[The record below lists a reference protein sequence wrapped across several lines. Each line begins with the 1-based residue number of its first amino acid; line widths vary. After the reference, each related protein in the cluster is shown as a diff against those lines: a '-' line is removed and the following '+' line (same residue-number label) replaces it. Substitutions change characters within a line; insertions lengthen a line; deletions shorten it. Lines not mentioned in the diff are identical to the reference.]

1 MLNRI
6 RIKSYKAF
14 KSETE
19 IEIRPITILIGRNS
33 SGKSSICKLIDAL
46 AEAFSQDIAGFL
58 PIETERNRLG
68 DTYEDLFYQR
78 ISNDLHIGVG
88 FDNGIRIDIAFLMQG
103 GTFCPRSYSVMK
115 DGVTIDRVFNSVK
128 EAAAAGLLG
137 LYWPSVCEEVGV
149 SHSDVQ
155 FSVDYIGPIRSR
167 GQRRLD
173 RAGLRKKTNVGYD
186 GRQVYDMLLQSH
198 LTDGQLLKNVSD
210 WCEANMDGQR
220 LVLAEQAPGTGIY
233 CLYVERKGV
242 RVNLADVGEGLAQM
256 LPVITQSFV
265 RDSDI
270 TIIEQP
276 SLHLNSAA
284 HALVAERIVDSAQQ
298 LGKKYIIETHSDTF
312 LTGIRKMVA
321 SRRIDRQDVVIY
333 FLGNDGSEAI
343 LHKIEIDDNFEYTTW
358 PDGMFEDDY
367 RLQTEI
373 SELLG

>member
-155 FSVDYIGPIRSR
+155 FSVD
-167 GQRRLD
+167 
-173 RAGLRKKTNVGYD
+173 
-186 GRQVYDMLLQSH
+186 
-198 LTDGQLLKNVSD
+198 
-210 WCEANMDGQR
+210 
-220 LVLAEQAPGTGIY
+220 
-233 CLYVERKGV
+233 
-242 RVNLADVGEGLAQM
+242 
-256 LPVITQSFV
+256 
-265 RDSDI
+265 
-270 TIIEQP
+270 
-276 SLHLNSAA
+276 
-284 HALVAERIVDSAQQ
+284 
-298 LGKKYIIETHSDTF
+298 
-312 LTGIRKMVA
+312 
-321 SRRIDRQDVVIY
+321 
-333 FLGNDGSEAI
+333 
-343 LHKIEIDDNFEYTTW
+343 
-358 PDGMFEDDY
+358 
-367 RLQTEI
+367 
-373 SELLG
+373 